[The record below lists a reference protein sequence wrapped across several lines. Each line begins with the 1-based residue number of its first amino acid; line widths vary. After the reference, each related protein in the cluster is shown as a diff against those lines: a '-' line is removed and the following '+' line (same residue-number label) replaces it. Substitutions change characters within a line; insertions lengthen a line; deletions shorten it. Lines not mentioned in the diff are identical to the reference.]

1 MSDCVCVLN
10 YKCSNHRIVISFIRY
25 MLVFRL
31 QSTTNKAH
39 TRKKE
44 ETIADGRYN
53 AFAALAYFRA
63 FQNEAYLSI
72 KA

>member
-1 MSDCVCVLN
+1 
-10 YKCSNHRIVISFIRY
+10 

-31 QSTTNKAH
+31 QSTTTKAH